1 MVGGKFSS
9 QCRDNHKDTYG
20 TAFVYIYVIPTCFYI
35 FKEKIV
41 VLLFIPFVSPILFN
55 MRISENVNARQPL
68 LYHTYTIS
76 FRITD
81 ADQHMPD
88 TLT

>member
-20 TAFVYIYVIPTCFYI
+20 TAFVYIYVSPTCFFYI

-41 VLLFIPFVSPILFN
+41 VLLLIPFVSPILIFVFLKMSMPVSPYYITHTQYLSELP
-55 MRISENVNARQPL
+55 MRTNTCQ
-68 LYHTYTIS
+68 
-76 FRITD
+76 
-81 ADQHMPD
+81 